1 MHRKQNQDKVKKII
15 VSYLKRERTF
25 EEERKTCLARRV
37 SLALCDMPQSEYEK
51 KSDNEKQAKEK
62 KRE

>member
-25 EEERKTCLARRV
+25 EEERNMCLAISV
-37 SLALCDMPQSEYEK
+37 SLALCDMPRSEDEK
-51 KSDNEKQAKEK
+51 KSDNEKQVKEK
-62 KRE
+62 KKE